1 MSALILILAIS
12 LLVNGILIYIMVKR
26 KIDPSLKTKHV
37 KAYEEHINDE
47 VTNDGTMPSG
57 TSSDPKYWTKAK

>member
-12 LLVNGILIYIMVKR
+12 ILLNAILIYIMVKR

-37 KAYEEHINDE
+37 KEYNE
-47 VTNDGTMPSG
+47 VMNETVDDDTTIDGNNTK
-57 TSSDPKYWTKAK
+57 SDSDKW